1 MTMTAGRWMHAASSP
16 FEVAAMQGTELP
28 LHSRL
33 FIVCG
38 RSVEEDVLKQAFLPF
53 GNLENIKLIKEKGVC
68 FVKYDKASSAALAME
83 SLNGAVLNNG
93 KGPKLKVLLA
103 EAPTPRGVQQQQGVA
118 KLMPQPEQEVPSD
131 PDNVPPRSRLFLVVP
146 KTADGQLIH
155 DELSRYPDLEYCKTD
170 LIASKGVVFVKYA
183 KASSALQ
190 ALEEVAGKGMLASYK
205 VKVMLAE
212 PKTKRQRPE

>member
-155 DELSRYPDLEYCKTD
+155 VRSWWPAAADVLRSVLQCRSRPR
-170 LIASKGVVFVKYA
+170 
-183 KASSALQ
+183 SSSMSAAPQLGRTECGWQ
-190 ALEEVAGKGMLASYK
+190 SSCFSS
-205 VKVMLAE
+205 
-212 PKTKRQRPE
+212 TQRS